1 MTAKRFGRFLL
12 ALAALAACLF
22 APAAA
27 EGGAETEPYRFETP
41 ASFGDSVL
49 AKLGYAYADCYV
61 VCTVG
66 ERVYIV
72 PMTAEGD
79 LTLNQGN
86 GVSNTFHV
94 TRDSVVMTS
103 ATCENQDC
111 VREGAV
117 TAENRGKRVLGNMI
131 VCLPHG
137 VTLELYTYEELEAL
151 LEAAYAG

>member
-27 EGGAETEPYRFETP
+27 EGGAQTEPYRFETP

-111 VREGAV
+111 VQEGAV